1 VFPSK
6 NLRIV
11 RLLVMSSIKTSFAI
25 KPIGRLMVGLYLVGL
40 GLAMMIHTGLGVP
53 PWDVLTQGLQHQT
66 GWSFGISAT
75 VISALVLLM
84 WIPIKQKPGLGTVIN
99 AISIGPFADLSKPL
113 MPEIDGLFL
122 NIVWLCLGLAFVAL
136 GSGLYISANL
146 GGGPRDGLMVG
157 LTRVSGWPFWII
169 RSLGEGTVLLSGWLL
184 GGTVGIGTALF
195 ALGIGYM
202 LQITMKLFGFDPK
215 KTQNGAKTS
224 K

>member
-1 VFPSK
+1 MGD
-6 NLRIV
+6 
-11 RLLVMSSIKTSFAI
+11 RLEGVSSTQTIATTKAF
-25 KPIGRLMVGLYLVGL
+25 GRLVAGLYLVGL

-66 GWSFGISAT
+66 GLSFGLAATIISA
-75 VISALVLLM
+75 IVLLI
-84 WIPIKQKPGLGTVIN
+84 WIPIKQKPGLGTLIN

-113 MPEIDGLFL
+113 MPELDGLFL
-122 NIVWLCLGLAFVAL
+122 NIVWLCLGLACVAL

-157 LTRVSGWPFWII
+157 LTRVSGWPFWIV
-169 RSLGEGTVLLSGWLL
+169 RSLGEGTVLLTGWLL

-195 ALGIGYM
+195 AVGIGYM
-202 LQITMKLFGFDPK
+202 LQITMKLFGFDPI
-215 KTQNGAKTS
+215 KTQNGVKTS

>member
-1 VFPSK
+1 MGD
-6 NLRIV
+6 
-11 RLLVMSSIKTSFAI
+11 RLEGVSSTQTIATTKAL
-25 KPIGRLMVGLYLVGL
+25 GRLVAGLYLVGL

-66 GWSFGISAT
+66 GLSFGIAAT
-75 VISALVLLM
+75 IISAIVLLL
-84 WIPIKQKPGLGTVIN
+84 WIPIRQKPGVGTLVN

-113 MPEIDGLFL
+113 MPELDG
-122 NIVWLCLGLAFVAL
+122 IVANLLWLCLGLAFVAL

-157 LTRVSGWPFWII
+157 LTRVSGWPFWAI
-169 RSLGEGTVLLSGWLL
+169 RSIGEGTVLLTGWLL

-195 ALGIGYM
+195 AIGIGYM
-202 LQITMKLFGFDPK
+202 LQFTMKLFGFDPK
-215 KTQNGAKTS
+215 KSQNGVKQS

>member
-1 VFPSK
+1 MPSTSTIARAK
-6 NLRIV
+6 SLT
-11 RLLVMSSIKTSFAI
+11 RLII
-25 KPIGRLMVGLYLVGL
+25 GLYLVGL

-53 PWDVLTQGLQHQT
+53 PWDVLTQGLQYQT
-66 GWSFGISAT
+66 GWSFAISAT
-75 VISALVLLM
+75 LISALVLLL
-84 WIPIKQKPGLGTVIN
+84 WIPIRQKPGIGTLIN
-99 AISIGPFADLSKPL
+99 AISIGPFADLSKPF
-113 MPEIDGLFL
+113 MPEIDGIFL
-122 NIVWLCLGLAFVAL
+122 NVVWLCLGLACVAL

-195 ALGIGYM
+195 AVGIGYM
-202 LQITMKLFGFDPK
+202 LQVTMKLFGFDPK
-215 KTQNGAKTS
+215 KTQNGAETS